1 MTPQDR
7 FVDIGFNLHLREWP
21 GPKTPFVLLHGL
33 SSNSRTWDAVGDALA
48 QAGHRVIAVDQRG
61 HGLSDKP
68 DSGYGFDQVTAD
80 LARLLA
86 SLALEQPILV
96 GQSWGGNVVLEFGA
110 RYPAAACGLVFVD
123 GGFLDLHSRPDAS
136 WEKISVELKPPP
148 LAGMP
153 RTELA
158 ARIRDFHP
166 DWAEF
171 GIEATLANFETLPDG
186 TIRPW
191 LSLDRHLAILRAM
204 WEQRPA
210 ALFPQ
215 IIAPTLICV
224 AEVPGNAR
232 WPELKA
238 KQVAAAQAGLSQA
251 AVHWFENTDHD
262 IHVHR
267 PGALV
272 QLLLD
277 TLQNG
282 FWAGC
287 AHQTNSG

>member
-48 QAGHRVIAVDQRG
+48 QTGHRVIAVDQRG

-68 DSGYGFDQVTAD
+68 DSGYGFAHVTAD

-86 SLALEQPILV
+86 ALALERPILV

-210 ALFPQ
+210 ALYPQ
-215 IIAPTLICV
+215 VAAPTLICV
-224 AEVPGNAR
+224 AEAR
-232 WPELKA
+232 QDPHWTALKA
-238 KQVAAAQAGLSQA
+238 KQVAVAQAGLPQA

-287 AHQTNSG
+287 APQTISG